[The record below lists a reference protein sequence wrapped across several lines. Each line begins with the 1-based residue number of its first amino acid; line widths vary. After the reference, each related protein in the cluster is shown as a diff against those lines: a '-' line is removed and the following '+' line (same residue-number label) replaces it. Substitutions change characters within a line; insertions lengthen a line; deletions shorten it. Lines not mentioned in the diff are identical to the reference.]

1 MAPPDLP
8 LELLL
13 MIAHN
18 IRDDDGELRYDDFNS
33 FLQVNCA
40 LYASLNRTLWKEAAE
55 DWVITRRIF
64 THLIDTNNLARLKFF
79 LELGADAKIEIRLP
93 FEITD
98 PEYDEPLGLEEQEPT
113 ALIVAADTDDIPLA
127 RLLLKKGAKVQYFDC
142 DGGSD
147 YSPIHAARSPEMVQL
162 LLDHRADP
170 NLGDGWSRPA
180 LCWYAI
186 RDDLAAMRAILLHGA
201 DANPDIP
208 RRPLHDA
215 AERNITAVELLV
227 EHGAD
232 VKETDSLSR
241 TPLHLAAEMG
251 KIDVVK
257 FLLERWPEGIRER
270 NDHGET
276 PLHLAARM
284 GETDAVNILVQRW
297 PDGMRERDNSLH
309 TPLHM
314 AAAWRKTEVVKILV
328 ERWPE
333 GMRATNEDQQ
343 TPLHLALE
351 FRYEENIDVVRL
363 LVEQW
368 PEGTRVRDNHLNTPL
383 HLAASRWRIDEAEL
397 LLEGWPEAIRE
408 KNQSGDMPLHVAAA
422 GTGEV
427 KMVRLLVERWPEGK
441 EALNNDGKTPLSR
454 FEKESRILEYLC
466 DEDKEEI
473 LDLLGAPCSEAR
485 RH

>member
-13 MIAHN
+13 MIAHD
-18 IRDDDGELRYDDFNS
+18 IRDDYGELRYDDFNS

-64 THLIDTNNLARLKFF
+64 TYLIHTNNLARLKFF
-79 LELGADAKIEIRLP
+79 LELGADAEIRLP

-98 PEYDEPLGLEEQEPT
+98 PEDDGPLGVEEPT
-113 ALIVAADTDDIPLA
+113 ALIVAADSDDIPLA
-127 RLLLKKGAKVQYFDC
+127 RLLLKKGAKVQYFRR
-142 DGGSD
+142 DGASK
-147 YSPIHAARSPEMVQL
+147 YSPIHAARSAEMVQL

-170 NLGDGWSRPA
+170 NLGDDWGRPP
-180 LCWYAI
+180 LCWCAI

-201 DANPDIP
+201 DANPDIL

-232 VKETDSLSR
+232 VKEPDRHSR
-241 TPLHLAAEMG
+241 TPLHLAVMMG

-270 NDHGET
+270 DDDGET

-309 TPLHM
+309 TPLQL
-314 AAAWRKTEVVKILV
+314 AAPWGKIEVVKILV
-328 ERWPE
+328 EGWPE
-333 GMRATNEDQQ
+333 GMRATNKDQK

-351 FRYEENIDVVRL
+351 SLDKENIDVVRL
-363 LVEQW
+363 LVEQG

-383 HLAASRWRIDEAEL
+383 HLAASRWRIDEAGL

-408 KNQSGDMPLHVAAA
+408 KNQSGNMPLHVAAI
-422 GTGEV
+422 TGDA

-441 EALNNDGKTPLSR
+441 EALSNDGKTPLSR
-454 FEKESRILEYLC
+454 FEEECRVLEYLC